1 MRKPRLTKEVTLGG
15 DVFTVRALSA
25 AQTFAIHDCLPL
37 PNPPTKK
44 DPNKGSAAPEI
55 EDLRDPAFRA
65 AQARAVRERTIAE
78 AAAAIELEADGV
90 TLASGAAWV
99 RPAIKK
105 MEAEF
110 TEAEI
115 MTIWN
120 ASMVLGGPEAVKRF
134 IGTLVVEAPKESTA
148 AAKVPREIPENYA
161 YTLEALTL
169 SVCER
174 FGQDPAT
181 WPATLSA
188 EQMAE
193 YLAFERIRLH
203 EEKVRDEILAGL
215 LKMMAR

>member
-1 MRKPRLTKEVTLGG
+1 MASQAEQLAG
-15 DVFTVRALSA
+15 
-25 AQTFAIHDCLPL
+25 LP
-37 PNPPTKK
+37 
-44 DPNKGSAAPEI
+44 GV
-55 EDLRDPAFRA
+55 
-65 AQARAVRERTIAE
+65 QRAVDDAAGSIARNAKALAAGHGGLAADISVERVGPYDVDVVLDHE

-169 SVCER
+169 AVCER